1 MATICNTKRLYVST
15 AVFKVFAHAAFGH
28 NFYLFDLDRERHVL
42 PCGCLVGSIACCL
55 DFDLDFVGAF
65 LQAFLHGHLAGLLVD
80 LEEFLEA
87 LLSLLGRNE
96 LVSLLAAGLF
106 LPKNTTPH
114 SSALFS
120 SAILISLE
128 EVLWMKSVFR

>member
-42 PCGCLVGSIACCL
+42 PCGCLV
-55 DFDLDFVGAF
+55 VGAAFCFDFHCHLVGALLQF
-65 LQAFLHGHLAGLLVD
+65 LLDCDLAGLLAD

-96 LVSLLAAGLF
+96 LVSLLASFYLKILRLI
-106 LPKNTTPH
+106 LPLCFPRP
-114 SSALFS
+114 F
-120 SAILISLE
+120 
-128 EVLWMKSVFR
+128 